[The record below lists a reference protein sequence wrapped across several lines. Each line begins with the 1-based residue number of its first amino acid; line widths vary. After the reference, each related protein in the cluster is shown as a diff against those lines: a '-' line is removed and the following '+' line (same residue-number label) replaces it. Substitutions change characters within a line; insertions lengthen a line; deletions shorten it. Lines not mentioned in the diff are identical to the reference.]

1 MLTNAAAKAAGA
13 RSRAYKLHDQG
24 GLHLL
29 VRPTGT
35 KSWQMKYRWRGREK
49 LLTIGQ
55 FPAVNVAR
63 ARILQAE
70 AKEKLER
77 GVDPGARVEI
87 EVNTVT
93 IEQLARAWYQHNLTS
108 WSPAHAADV
117 IGSLERDVFPQL
129 GALVPDAIAAP
140 RLLKVLRAVEARGQ
154 IATAQRERQ
163 RLDEIFRFGIAEG
176 HCETNPAETL
186 GAALREPPPATPHPA
201 LTRAEDCRALLQA
214 CEAVPAR
221 PVTRLASRFLA
232 LTAVRLDSV
241 RGMRWGE
248 LEDID
253 GPEPLWRVPPAR
265 LKLKRAKKAEER
277 FEHLVPLAPAAVAV
291 LRSAAAENGYDTRS
305 SGDCAPPDG
314 GLVFPGRR
322 KNSPIGEGA
331 IGEFYQRALRQA
343 QDERLRGK
351 RHVPHG
357 WRASFSTVLN
367 EQLDESWSAAIDAAL
382 GHAKGD
388 KVEAAYNRAQRLG
401 RRRTLFERWGA
412 LLTG

>member
-35 KSWQMKYRWRGREK
+35 KSWQMKYRWRAREK

-77 GVDPGARVEI
+77 GIDPSARVDI
-87 EVNTVT
+87 EVNALTF
-93 IEQLARAWYQHNLTS
+93 EQLARAWYCHNLTS

-117 IGSLERDVFPQL
+117 IGSLERDVFPRV
-129 GALVPDAIAAP
+129 GNKAPDGITAP
-140 RLLKVLRAVEARGQ
+140 ELLKVLRAVEGRGQ

-176 HCETNPAETL
+176 YCAKNPAETL

-201 LTRAEDCRALLQA
+201 LTRAEDCRALLAA
-214 CEAVPAR
+214 CDIAPAR
-221 PVTRLASRFLA
+221 PMTRLASRFLA

-248 LEDID
+248 LEDLD
-253 GPEPLWRVPPAR
+253 GPEPLWRVPPER
-265 LKLKRAKKAEER
+265 LKLRRAKKSEER
-277 FEHLVPLAPAAVAV
+277 FQHLVPLSAAAVAV
-291 LRSAAAENGYDTRS
+291 LRQADEFSKMRWNFSPRAEQLIFGGRDPTR
-305 SGDCAPPDG
+305 
-314 GLVFPGRR
+314 
-322 KNSPIGEGA
+322 PIGEGA
-331 IGEFYQRALRQA
+331 IGELYQRAGYA
-343 QDERLRGK
+343 G

-357 WRASFSTVLN
+357 WRASFSTVMN
-367 EQLDESWSAAIDAAL
+367 ELLDETWGAAIDAAL

-401 RRRTLFERWGA
+401 RRRALFDRWGE
-412 LLTG
+412 LLAA